1 MTDER
6 NQLIKECAEL
16 RATAARKGGKAFKGM
31 TVSEQAAVLGE
42 QVELKVHVDELGDE
56 LTSAKAV
63 AAKAEWVR
71 LLSTVYCR
79 ARYRVECASSVC
91 WSDNCVCIDLP
102 CSSYARWP
110 CRSWSTAVC
119 TPTHELRLF

>member
-71 LLSTVYCR
+71 LLSTVYCLLSR
-79 ARYRVECASSVC
+79 TVSGRMRFK
-91 WSDNCVCIDLP
+91 CVLV
-102 CSSYARWP
+102 RQ
-110 CRSWSTAVC
+110 
-119 TPTHELRLF
+119 LRMY